1 MNRTNRFVDVPGIAW
16 IWKHMESIVQ
26 H

>member
-1 MNRTNRFVDVPGIAW
+1 MNRTNRFVDVPRIAW